1 MTSFALRATCAV
13 VALAASLAVQ
23 AQDAASYPSKPV
35 TLVVPTAAGGG
46 TDTIARM
53 FADVL
58 GKALKQPFI
67 IDNRPGA
74 NGLLGPRTSSA
85 RRPTAIGCCS
95 PTPRRWWSTPCC

>member
-58 GKALKQPFI
+58 GKALKHH
-67 IDNRPGA
+67 A
-74 NGLLGPRTSSA
+74 
-85 RRPTAIGCCS
+85 
-95 PTPRRWWSTPCC
+95 